1 MKAKS
6 VAVSMSA
13 VSLTEKQTQFNAL
26 IGHCSHSHTC
36 LKLFFPFLV
45 ARSTCRKWNSALLV
59 KYPVK
64 SGGANSRCGPKT
76 CYSISINF
84 KSKPFSSVLNC
95 VISSVTPFAI
105 REVAVRCN
113 RFALQA
119 SNKNPFTCALNRQLL
134 QLKLSEWCHFEV
146 TSRASPTS
154 DLSRWYIAE
163 LP

>member
-26 IGHCSHSHTC
+26 IGHCSHSHER
-36 LKLFFPFLV
+36 LILFFSFLV
-45 ARSTCRKWNSALLV
+45 ARSTCRKWNSALIV
-59 KYPVK
+59 KCPVK
-64 SGGANSRCGPKT
+64 SGGANSRSGPKT

-119 SNKNPFTCALNRQLL
+119 SNIKYQSVHMRVESSIASIKVERMVPFWSN
-134 QLKLSEWCHFEV
+134 E
-146 TSRASPTS
+146 SR
-154 DLSRWYIAE
+154 
-163 LP
+163 